1 MAPGEMRNYPVGVC
15 IKKNGDRLWLW
26 ESVRRAWAR
35 HSRSVW
41 SARATA
47 AADATVCVAAQLGP
61 VDCVS
66 NSLWRRAPNPGNI
79 CETPA
84 VAEFTNA
91 RAIPTTLPPE
101 SPQFLQSV
109 WPPGAVPPAARAG
122 CVISVRESAPC
133 LPFGGLRSYQIIKVL
148 TPRVVLLSSIYG
160 RFTCRMLGV

>member
-1 MAPGEMRNYPVGVC
+1 MRNYPVGVC

-66 NSLWRRAPNPGNI
+66 NCSQSLAPRLTRATFARLLQSLNLQMHALSQPLFLRSPPNSYYRFGPRVQSR
-79 CETPA
+79 PPP
-84 VAEFTNA
+84 A
-91 RAIPTTLPPE
+91 RAALYRSE
-101 SPQFLQSV
+101 SRRHVCHLEVTELSNNQSSDSQS
-109 WPPGAVPPAARAG
+109 RL
-122 CVISVRESAPC
+122 VIKY
-133 LPFGGLRSYQIIKVL
+133 LR
-148 TPRVVLLSSIYG
+148 TIY
-160 RFTCRMLGV
+160 V

>member
-1 MAPGEMRNYPVGVC
+1 MRNYPVGVC

-66 NSLWRRAPNPGNI
+66 NCSQSLAPRLTRATVARLLQALNLQMHALAQPLFRRSPPH
-79 CETPA
+79 PHYRFVLP
-84 VAEFTNA
+84 VA
-91 RAIPTTLPPE
+91 
-101 SPQFLQSV
+101 SV
-109 WPPGAVPPAARAG
+109 P
-122 CVISVRESAPC
+122 
-133 LPFGGLRSYQIIKVL
+133 
-148 TPRVVLLSSIYG
+148 
-160 RFTCRMLGV
+160 